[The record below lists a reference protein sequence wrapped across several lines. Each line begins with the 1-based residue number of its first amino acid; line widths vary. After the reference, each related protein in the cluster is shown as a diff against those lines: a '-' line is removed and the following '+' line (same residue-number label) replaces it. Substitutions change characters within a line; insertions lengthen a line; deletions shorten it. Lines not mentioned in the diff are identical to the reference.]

1 MTEERVAAIL
11 KVRDIEASLAW
22 YRQLG
27 FEVRG
32 RFPDDG
38 PTWAEVGRDG
48 LVLQL
53 LAGETPWD
61 GEPRFT
67 GCFYVHPESVAAVQN
82 GDERQGGAGV
92 GPGGARVG
100 HERAGVRRPRRL
112 HPHLHRAALNRTEP
126 VRIDALG

>member
-1 MTEERVAAIL
+1 MTEERVAAVL
-11 KVRDIEASLAW
+11 KVRDVEGSLAW

-32 RFPDDG
+32 RFPEDG

-67 GCFYVHPESVAAVQN
+67 GCFYLHPESVAAVQAATS
-82 GDERQGGAGV
+82 GKVEPAWGPEEREWGTRELGYEDPDGYI
-92 GPGGARVG
+92 
-100 HERAGVRRPRRL
+100 L
-112 HPHLHRAALNRTEP
+112 TFTE
-126 VRIDALG
+126 LL